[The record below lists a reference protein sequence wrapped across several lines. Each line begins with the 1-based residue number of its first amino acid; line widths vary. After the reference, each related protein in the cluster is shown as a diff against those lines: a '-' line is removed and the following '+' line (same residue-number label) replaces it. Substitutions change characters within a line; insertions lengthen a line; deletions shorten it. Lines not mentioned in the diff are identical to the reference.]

1 MTMDTLTI
9 MKKIE
14 ALYKEWDKKSKSLS
28 TEKGEEIAALLHQM
42 TLDNTVTAEDVVHQ
56 LSRFPKNVQEIY
68 FARIAKDEK
77 IPDNLHMKIKKGIT
91 ESKKSHTKKQN
102 APKSQKP
109 ESPAPEPAEQKKK
122 SSSSGEFDTLYMKL
136 REDMTREKETV
147 ITALENAFETIRV
160 EIQKS
165 RETGAEN
172 VTLRVKISDLENQ
185 LSEQK
190 TKIQAAEQALQSAKM
205 EKEALQKQ
213 LDLLKSQYDEL
224 DRKLNEAYAINSRE
238 ASLEAERIRLDLKK
252 TFTFLYQ
259 DWLEYEFSD
268 VSEDNYESLQAIITK
283 VFRALERNGIDFKGN
298 KE

>member
-1 MTMDTLTI
+1 MAMDTLMI
-9 MKKIE
+9 RKKIE
-14 ALYKEWDKKSKSLS
+14 AFYKEWNKKSKNISA
-28 TEKGEEIAALLHQM
+28 EKADEVATLLHQM
-42 TLDNTVTAEDVVHQ
+42 TLDDTVAPEDVVNQ

-91 ESKKSHTKKQN
+91 ESRKSHTKKQN
-102 APKSQKP
+102 APKPQKF
-109 ESPAPEPAEQKKK
+109 APEPAEQKKK
-122 SSSSGEFDTLYMKL
+122 SSSSGEFDSLYMKL

-147 ITALENAFETIRV
+147 ITALENAFESIRG

-190 TKIQAAEQALQSAKM
+190 TEFQVAEQALQSEKM

-224 DRKLNEAYAINSRE
+224 DRKHMR
-238 ASLEAERIRLDLKK
+238 
-252 TFTFLYQ
+252 
-259 DWLEYEFSD
+259 
-268 VSEDNYESLQAIITK
+268 
-283 VFRALERNGIDFKGN
+283 
-298 KE
+298 